1 METYFA
7 HIRPDG
13 EKQTVQAHLRDTGAL
28 CGDFASRFGERERGE
43 LMGCAHDI
51 GKLSN
56 AFQRRLAGGPKVDH
70 ATAGALECMKKKDI
84 VAAGCVA
91 GHHSGLPDFG
101 NHAFQ
106 RRLAGGPKVDHATAG
121 ALECMKKKDIVA
133 AGCVAGHHSGLPD
146 FGNPRVEMAG
156 SSTLAG
162 RLKKRP
168 GKDIPEYDWH
178 EELPDPGAM
187 PRFGDPYSISFL
199 TKMLYSCLV
208 DADFLDTERFMGG
221 GTVARGDYDELPV
234 LMERL
239 QAYVRPWFPAKTE
252 LNEKRCRILERCV
265 DSAEHPQGL
274 FTLTVPTGGGKTVA
288 SLAFALRH
296 ALKHGMERVIYVIPY
311 TSIIEQNADVFRKI
325 LGEKNVVEH
334 HSGVLLDEDDE
345 VNSDNVRQ
353 RLATE
358 NWDAPVIVT
367 TAVQFFESFYH
378 NRSSQCRKLHNVANS
393 VVIFDEAQMIPAGQL
408 LPSVGVIAQLVRYFH
423 TTAVL
428 CTATQPVLD
437 DLLRS
442 FVPDL
447 TAREICPDREDL
459 YRSFRRVSYRNT
471 TAVLCTA
478 TQPVLDDLLRSFV
491 PDLTAR
497 EICPDRE
504 DLYRSFRRVSYRNRG
519 KLSHEA
525 LCRELAEHKQ
535 VLCIVNTR
543 QEAQKVFEDLPD
555 EGKFHL
561 STLMHPNHR
570 RATLSEV
577 RRILKSGGTC
587 RLVSTSL
594 IEAGVDV
601 DFPAV
606 YRELAGLDSIAQ
618 AAGRCNRE
626 GKRPADSSIVTY
638 FETERPAPLLQ
649 QVNIGA
655 AREALAD
662 GDDPGDPMTMRRYFQ
677 SWRSL
682 RGDNLDQ
689 SNAVGSLRRGIRGCS
704 FPFETV
710 AKNFHFID
718 QENYTVYIP
727 QVRGDNLDQ
736 SNAVGSLRRGIRGCS
751 FPFETVA
758 KNFHFIDQ
766 ENYTVYIPQGEGK
779 ELCERIRN
787 GCADRKDY
795 RKIGQFAVLVYKSHY
810 LQMVSAGDVIP
821 VHENAGV
828 LNNLDLYRAET
839 GLSLIV
845 EQGKGEFI

>member
-51 GKLSN
+51 GKLS
-56 AFQRRLAGGPKVDH
+56 D
-70 ATAGALECMKKKDI
+70 
-84 VAAGCVA
+84 
-91 GHHSGLPDFG
+91 
-101 NHAFQ
+101 AFQ

-187 PRFGDPYSISFL
+187 PRFGDPYSMSFL

-208 DADFLDTERFMGG
+208 DADFLDTERFMSG

-239 QAYVRPWFPAKTE
+239 QAYVRPWFPANTE
-252 LNEKRCRILERCV
+252 LNEKRCRILERCMG
-265 DSAEHPQGL
+265 SAEHPQGL

-334 HSGVLLDEDDE
+334 HSGVILDEDDE
-345 VNSDNVRQ
+345 VNSDNVHQ

-428 CTATQPVLD
+428 CTATQPVLE
-437 DLLRS
+437 DLLCS

-459 YRSFRRVSYRNT
+459 YRSFRRVSYRNG
-471 TAVLCTA
+471 
-478 TQPVLDDLLRSFV
+478 
-491 PDLTAR
+491 
-497 EICPDRE
+497 
-504 DLYRSFRRVSYRNRG
+504 G

-626 GKRPADSSIVTY
+626 GKRSADSSIVTY
-638 FETERPAPLLQ
+638 FETERTAPLLQ
-649 QVNIGA
+649 RVNIGA

-662 GDDPGDPMTMRRYFQ
+662 GDDPGAPMTMRRYFQ

-682 RGDNLDQ
+682 
-689 SNAVGSLRRGIRGCS
+689 
-704 FPFETV
+704 
-710 AKNFHFID
+710 
-718 QENYTVYIP
+718 
-727 QVRGDNLDQ
+727 RGDNLDQ

-787 GCADRKDY
+787 GCADRRDY
-795 RKIGQFAVLVYKSHY
+795 RKIGQFAVQVYKSHY
-810 LQMVSAGDVIP
+810 RQMVSAGDVIP
-821 VHENAGV
+821 VHENAGL

-839 GLSLIV
+839 GLSLTV

>member
-56 AFQRRLAGGPKVDH
+56 
-70 ATAGALECMKKKDI
+70 
-84 VAAGCVA
+84 
-91 GHHSGLPDFG
+91 
-101 NHAFQ
+101 AFQ

-208 DADFLDTERFMGG
+208 DADFLDTERFMSG

-252 LNEKRCRILERCV
+252 LNEKRCRILERCMR
-265 DSAEHPQGL
+265 SAEHPQGL

-428 CTATQPVLD
+428 CTATQPVLE
-437 DLLRS
+437 DLL
-442 FVPDL
+442 
-447 TAREICPDREDL
+447 C
-459 YRSFRRVSYRNT
+459 
-471 TAVLCTA
+471 
-478 TQPVLDDLLRSFV
+478 SFV

-727 QVRGDNLDQ
+727 Q
-736 SNAVGSLRRGIRGCS
+736 
-751 FPFETVA
+751 
-758 KNFHFIDQ
+758 
-766 ENYTVYIPQGEGK
+766 GEGK

>member
-13 EKQTVQAHLRDTGAL
+13 ERQTVQAHLRDTGAL

-101 NHAFQ
+101 N
-106 RRLAGGPKVDHATAG
+106 P
-121 ALECMKKKDIVA
+121 C
-133 AGCVAGHHSGLPD
+133 
-146 FGNPRVEMAG
+146 VEMAG

-187 PRFGDPYSISFL
+187 PRFEDPYSMSFL

-208 DADFLDTERFMGG
+208 DADFLDTERFMSDC
-221 GTVARGDYDELPV
+221 TVARGDYDELPV

-239 QAYVRPWFPAKTE
+239 QAYVKPWFPAKTE
-252 LNEKRCRILERCV
+252 LNEKRCRILEHCME
-265 DSAEHPQGL
+265 SAEHPQGL

-334 HSGVLLDEDDE
+334 HSGVILDEDDE
-345 VNSDNVRQ
+345 INPDNVRQ

-428 CTATQPVLD
+428 CTATQPVLE

-442 FVPDL
+442 FVPHL
-447 TAREICPDREDL
+447 AAREICPDREDL
-459 YRSFRRVSYRNT
+459 YRSFRRVSYRNG
-471 TAVLCTA
+471 
-478 TQPVLDDLLRSFV
+478 
-491 PDLTAR
+491 
-497 EICPDRE
+497 
-504 DLYRSFRRVSYRNRG
+504 G

-525 LCRELAEHKQ
+525 LCGELAEHKQ

-570 RATLSEV
+570 RETLNKV
-577 RRILKSGGTC
+577 RRILESGGTC

-594 IEAGVDV
+594 IEAGVDM

-626 GKRPADSSIVTY
+626 GKRSADSSIVTY
-638 FETERPAPLLQ
+638 FETERSAPPMQ

-655 AREALAD
+655 AREALSE
-662 GDDPGDPMTMRRYFQ
+662 GDDPGDPMTMQHYFR

-710 AKNFHFID
+710 AKNFHFIN
-718 QENYTVYIP
+718 QE
-727 QVRGDNLDQ
+727 
-736 SNAVGSLRRGIRGCS
+736 
-751 FPFETVA
+751 
-758 KNFHFIDQ
+758 H
-766 ENYTVYIPQGEGK
+766 YTVYIPQGEGK

-787 GCADRKDY
+787 GCAARRDY
-795 RKIGQFAVLVYKSHY
+795 RKIGQFAVQVYKSHY
-810 LQMVSAGDVIP
+810 QQMVSAGDVIP

-839 GLSLIV
+839 GLSLRV